1 MSRKTVMVA
10 PVNCNALLGELMVGL
25 PFAVLLNIVLDFALG
40 CAFLSCHHGCICY
53 FWIPNI
59 QHKFSH
65 AAGRDY
71 KNKETSLIGLERIAK
86 SVFDFVECLRLRFCG
101 KPMLIRVKQWNS
113 YSEPKC
119 QIRMRSIRLGPG
131 VEPYKHRFPV
141 VGALAKRPTPLHRKA
156 PK

>member
-1 MSRKTVMVA
+1 
-10 PVNCNALLGELMVGL
+10 MVGL

-71 KNKETSLIGLERIAK
+71 KNKETSRIGLERIAK

-101 KPMLIRVKQWNS
+101 KPMFIRVKQWNS
-113 YSEPKC
+113 DSEPKW

-131 VEPYKHRFPV
+131 GTLQTSVSRCWRLGQATNP
-141 VGALAKRPTPLHRKA
+141 A
-156 PK
+156 PSENSQVKEAYY